1 MKKHLNTFY
10 FLFQFLACISLITL
24 ASCSKKNVIKKD
36 ILQDSVAKQLQVTA
50 DSFYDLNDFKS
61 AFHNYLDSNL
71 RFKKNRDSP
80 NITYNNLKIAS
91 IYLIIGD
98 PNSAQEIVTNELR
111 YIDTNDHT
119 YRFYIYSMLSLC
131 FAELQDYEAAI
142 GYNNL
147 SLDLASS
154 DYEENLIQNNNALN
168 QINLKQYE
176 KAIPTLQNI
185 LDSKVFE
192 SHPIEKARVLN
203 NLGKAK
209 FLLNN
214 QDGLSELREA
224 LELRTPFNNKDDLF
238 WNYISLSE
246 YYLVHDKTIGRKY
259 AQKAF
264 DISKNFE
271 NKHQKLQAL
280 EYLIKNEKTNPAN
293 KYTNIDYIN
302 LSKEITTENQQAK
315 NQYAKVRYDFDKHSS
330 ENAKLRYNLQQTEI
344 TVTKQY
350 NAILIILLFVILGA
364 SIFIVIY
371 KKLKRKHQKEKIEQV
386 YLTETSIAKK
396 VHDELANDVFNVLTL
411 SQNFELSTE
420 KTKSH
425 LINDLEIIYKKARNI
440 SLQHSSIST
449 GIKFKEH
456 LTNLFDE
463 YNTDACRIIITGL
476 DKFDF
481 EQLNKTQKIT
491 IYRII
496 QELLV
501 NMKKHSMAT
510 LVVFKFEDLKNKITI
525 FYSDNGIGIIQKNI
539 KSRNGLSN
547 MENRIK
553 NINGTITFDK
563 ENKLGLKYLIQLPK
577 SYD

>member
-1 MKKHLNTFY
+1 MKKHLPK
-10 FLFQFLACISLITL
+10 FLFLAFLSLIIL
-24 ASCSKKNVIKKD
+24 ASCNKKNVTKID
-36 ILQDSVAKQLQVTA
+36 THQDAVAKQLQVTA
-50 DSFYDLNDFKS
+50 DSFYNLNEYKS

-71 RFKKNRDSP
+71 RFKKNKDSP

-98 PNSAQEIVTNELR
+98 PNSAQEVVTNELR
-111 YIDTNDHT
+111 YINTNDHT
-119 YRFYIYSMLSLC
+119 YRFYIYSILSLC
-131 FAELQDYEAAI
+131 YSELQDYEAAI

-176 KAIPTLQNI
+176 KAIPTLLKI
-185 LDSKVFE
+185 LESKVFE
-192 SHPIEKARVLN
+192 THPTEKARVLN

-214 QDGLSELREA
+214 NDGLSELKEA
-224 LELRTPFNNKDDLF
+224 LELRLPFNNTDDLF

-246 YYLVHDKTIGRKY
+246 YYHVHNKVIGKQY

-280 EYLIKNEKTNPAN
+280 EYLIKNEDVNPTN
-293 KYTNIDYIN
+293 KYTSIDYIN
-302 LSKEITTENQQAK
+302 LSKEITTESHQAK
-315 NQYAKVRYDFDKHSS
+315 NQYAKVRYDFDRHSR
-330 ENAKLRYNLQQTEI
+330 ENAKLRYDLQQTEI
-344 TVTKQY
+344 TITKQH
-350 NAILIILLFVILGA
+350 NAILIIILFVILSA
-364 SIFIVIY
+364 SIFIIIY
-371 KKLKRKHQKEKIEQV
+371 KRLKRKHQKEKIEQV

-411 SQNFELSTE
+411 SQNFELDSV
-420 KTKSH
+420 KTKNH

-440 SLQHSSIST
+440 SLQLNSIST
-449 GIKFKEH
+449 GTKFKEH
-456 LTNLFDE
+456 LTNLFNE
-463 YNTDACRIIITGL
+463 YNTNACRIIITGL

-481 EQLNKTQKIT
+481 DQLDKTQKIT
-491 IYRII
+491 IYRVI

-510 LVVFKFEDLKNKITI
+510 LVVFKFEDLKNKITL

-539 KSRNGLSN
+539 KSKNGLSN

-553 NINGTITFDK
+553 NINGTITFDD